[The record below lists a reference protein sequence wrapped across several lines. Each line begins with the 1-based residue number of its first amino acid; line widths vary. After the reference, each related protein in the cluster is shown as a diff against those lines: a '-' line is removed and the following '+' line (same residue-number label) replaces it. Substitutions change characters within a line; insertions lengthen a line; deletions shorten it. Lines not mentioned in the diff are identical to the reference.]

1 MSQPTLLAAPRRSI
15 IAGRVL
21 LLVLTLG
28 VLLVP
33 VPTLGEPRA
42 HDVMIDASQ
51 FEFSPSRLNVTRGDT
66 VRVKLAASDV
76 VHGFFLDG
84 YEIDFRVEPGTSQEF
99 AFVADRSGKF
109 RYRCSVACG
118 TLHPFMIGE
127 LVVGPN
133 KLVWRA
139 SALAVLAVGA
149 TLFGARRRR
158 LA

>member
-1 MSQPTLLAAPRRSI
+1 MSQRMPPAAPRRSI

-21 LLVLTLG
+21 LLALILG
-28 VLLVP
+28 ALFVP
-33 VPTLGEPRA
+33 IPTLGEPRT

-51 FEFSPSRLNVTRGDT
+51 FEFSPSRVNVNRGDT
-66 VRVKLAASDV
+66 VQVTLAASDV

-84 YEIDFRVEPGTSQEF
+84 YEIDFRVEPGTSHQF

-133 KLVWRA
+133 ELVWRA

-149 TLFGARRRR
+149 MLFGARKRRST
-158 LA
+158 

>member
-1 MSQPTLLAAPRRSI
+1 MLSAAPRRSI
-15 IAGRVL
+15 IARRVL
-21 LLVLTLG
+21 LLGLILG
-28 VLLVP
+28 VLFVP
-33 VPTLGEPRA
+33 VPTLGGPRT
-42 HDVMIDASQ
+42 HHVTIDASQ

-66 VRVKLAASDV
+66 VQVTLASSDV

-84 YEIDFRVEPGTSQEF
+84 YELDFRVEPGTSQQF

-133 KLVWRA
+133 ELVWRA

-149 TLFGARRRR
+149 ALFGTRKRRS
-158 LA
+158 A